1 MKSLVQLLLPLYDA
15 EGRPFPREAYDG
27 LRTRLTERFGGLTAY
42 SRAPAEGW
50 WQPEPGRPA
59 RRDDVVIF
67 EVLAGAFERDRW
79 TALKHDLEARFRQD
93 EILVRAQA
101 VDVF

>member
-1 MKSLVQLLLPLYDA
+1 MKTLVQVLLPIYD
-15 EGRPFPREAYDG
+15 EQGRAFPREAYGD
-27 LRTRLTERFGGLTAY
+27 LRRRRTERFGGLTAY

-67 EVLAGAFERDRW
+67 EVLADELERDW
-79 TALKHDLEARFRQD
+79 WQALKGGLEARFRQD

-101 VDVF
+101 VDVL